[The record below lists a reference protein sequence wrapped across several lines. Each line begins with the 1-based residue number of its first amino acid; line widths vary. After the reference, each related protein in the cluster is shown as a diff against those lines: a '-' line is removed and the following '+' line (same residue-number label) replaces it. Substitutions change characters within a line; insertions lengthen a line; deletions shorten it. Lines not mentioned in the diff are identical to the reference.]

1 MRLDSKKG
9 TAGVTCMR
17 RAFSRSGRPRDCIS
31 RMRLRSRDCAFTS
44 GEDTAG
50 VEGCRRRVLLN
61 SEAGRGYRFS
71 KGGGDD
77 CGGGEDGDV
86 DVVAPCAPKLKLCKS
101 FLDESASVSVFVFRV
116 RLAEG
121 ALWAESSVAGWCVSS
136 HGW

>member
-1 MRLDSKKG
+1 
-9 TAGVTCMR
+9 MR

-31 RMRLRSRDCAFTS
+31 RMRLRSTDCAFTS
-44 GEDTAG
+44 GADTAG

-71 KGGGDD
+71 KGGEDD
-77 CGGGEDGDV
+77 CGGEDGDG

-101 FLDESASVSVFVFRV
+101 FLDESVSVSVFVFRV
-116 RLAEG
+116 GLADIAEG

>member
-1 MRLDSKKG
+1 
-9 TAGVTCMR
+9 MR

-31 RMRLRSRDCAFTS
+31 RMRLRSTDCAFAS
-44 GEDTAG
+44 GADTAG

-71 KGGGDD
+71 KGGEDD
-77 CGGGEDGDV
+77 CGGGEDGDG

-101 FLDESASVSVFVFRV
+101 FLDESVSVLAFVG
-116 RLAEG
+116 LADIAVG